1 MIKYETMFI
10 LKPGQEDDAY
20 QAGVEK
26 FTTLI
31 TDQGGEVT
39 NVNHMGRR
47 KLAYEVRKKFREG
60 YYVLIHYTAEP
71 SVTAELE
78 RNFKISDD
86 VIRYLIVKEEE

>member
-20 QAGVEK
+20 QAVVEK

-39 NVNHMGRR
+39 NVNAWTPQTG
-47 KLAYEVRKKFREG
+47 L
-60 YYVLIHYTAEP
+60 
-71 SVTAELE
+71 
-78 RNFKISDD
+78 
-86 VIRYLIVKEEE
+86 